1 MFEGSTL
8 KGQQKWI
15 MKDHEFVVVNFW
27 PGMMFLFHH
36 YEFQGRISM
45 IFRLM
50 THCVSEIKAELVRY
64 LDPNSWMIFIFTESV
79 LT

>member
-27 PGMMFLFHH
+27 PGMMFLYHH

-45 IFRLM
+45 IFP
-50 THCVSEIKAELVRY
+50 K
-64 LDPNSWMIFIFTESV
+64 DPALLGTR
-79 LT
+79 